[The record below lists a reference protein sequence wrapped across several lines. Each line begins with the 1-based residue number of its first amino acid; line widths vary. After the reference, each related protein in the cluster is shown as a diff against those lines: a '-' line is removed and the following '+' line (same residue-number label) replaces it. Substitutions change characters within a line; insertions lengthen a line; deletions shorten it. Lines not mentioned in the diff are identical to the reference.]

1 MTDISS
7 IFKAYD
13 IRGLVG
19 TELNAELVENIGR
32 AFADWLP
39 KEGPIAVGYDMRPSS
54 PLFAEALI
62 KGLTAQGRD
71 CWNIGMV
78 SSDMVYFA
86 PGKFPELA
94 GGVMITASHN
104 PAEYNGIKFCREE
117 ALPVGLE
124 SGLAEIRDKAL
135 AADFKPEAEKP
146 GSETKKDI
154 MDVWI
159 EHVLSFIDTK
169 KVKPFRVGIDAAN
182 GMVGY
187 TWQFLTKHLPIE
199 VFPLYFEPD
208 GTFPN
213 HEANPMKVETLKDLS
228 ELIVRE
234 KLDFGLAFDG
244 DGDRFALVDEKGQP
258 VSGSMTFALLVEYVM
273 KHNPGTKIVHE
284 VRTSHSTINL
294 IKELGGTPVRS
305 KAGNTIIKE
314 VTRQHDAA
322 FGGETT
328 GHFMFRDNYFVDSA
342 MVAAAVS
349 IEVLSEADFTLSEF
363 VAKHDTAQSVPEFN
377 ITVTDKDAT
386 IEAVLAAFQDV
397 PGIETS
403 RLDGLTI
410 DFPDD
415 SWFNIR
421 PSNTEPLMRINAEA
435 KTQAD
440 LQHLIDTI
448 TTAVSKP

>member
-1 MTDISS
+1 MSDLAS

-13 IRGLVG
+13 IRGLVDG
-19 TELNAELVENIGR
+19 ELTPELVNSIGK

-39 KEGPIAVGYDMRPSS
+39 KEGPVVVGYDMRPSS
-54 PLFAEALI
+54 PELAEALI
-62 KGLTAQGRD
+62 AGLTAQGRD

-104 PAEYNGIKFCREE
+104 PAEYNGVKFCREE

-124 SGLAEIRDKAL
+124 SGLAEVRDKAL
-135 AADFKPEAEKP
+135 AGDFKPAAATP
-146 GSETKKDI
+146 GSVTQKDL
-154 MDVWI
+154 MPTWI
-159 EHVLSFIDTK
+159 EHVLGFIDPAK
-169 KVKPFRVGIDAAN
+169 IKPFRIGIDAAN

-187 TWQFLTKHLPIE
+187 TWPFLSKHLPIE
-199 VFPLYFEPD
+199 VVPLYFEPD

-213 HEANPMKVETLKDLS
+213 HEANPMKVETLKDLG

-234 KLDFGLAFDG
+234 KLDFGIAFDG
-244 DGDRFALVDEKGQP
+244 DGDRVALMDEKGVP
-258 VSGSMTFALLVEYVM
+258 VSGSMTFALLSEYVLA
-273 KHNPGTKIVHE
+273 HNPGSKIVHE

-314 VTRQHDAA
+314 ITRQQGAA

-328 GHFMFRDNYFVDSA
+328 GHFMFRDNFFVDSA
-342 MVAAAVS
+342 MLAAAVA
-349 IEVLSEADFTLSEF
+349 IEVLSESKLTLSEF
-363 VAKHDTAQSVPEFN
+363 VAKHDTYKYVPEFN
-377 ITVTDKDAT
+377 IEVADKDAT
-386 IEAVLAAFQDV
+386 LAAVAAAFKDV
-397 PGIETS
+397 PGTESST
-403 RLDGLTI
+403 LDGLTI

-435 KTQAD
+435 RTTEDLERLLETIKTA
-440 LQHLIDTI
+440 
-448 TTAVSKP
+448 TA